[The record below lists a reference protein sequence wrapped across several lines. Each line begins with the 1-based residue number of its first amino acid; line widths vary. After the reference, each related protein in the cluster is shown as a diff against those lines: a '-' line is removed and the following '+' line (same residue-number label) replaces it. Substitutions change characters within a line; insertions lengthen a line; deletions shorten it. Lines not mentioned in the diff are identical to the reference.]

1 VWRDPIPVVLLAPC
15 LSLVIAAGAV
25 GAQAPAS
32 ASPTTFE
39 VASVKPN
46 KSGETRIRFE
56 TPPGRLTALNVPLRF
71 VIRQAYRLP
80 ESRIAGGPSWL
91 DTDRF
96 DILATAAGGAATS
109 ESIRQMLRTLLTD
122 RFGLA
127 LHLETREM
135 PTYVLALARSDGK
148 LGPNLRRSSADCSG
162 QTPRVANGRVQCGLM
177 VSQGPASASLR
188 GGGTAPAELVRML
201 GDFLDRPLV
210 DRTGLAGA
218 FDLELQFTADRGAV
232 PAAGVPGGLTTA
244 AAPDE
249 IPSVFTALR
258 EQLGLKL
265 DAQRGSVEVLV
276 IDRVSRPTE
285 D

>member
-1 VWRDPIPVVLLAPC
+1 
-15 LSLVIAAGAV
+15 
-25 GAQAPAS
+25 
-32 ASPTTFE
+32 
-39 VASVKPN
+39 
-46 KSGETRIRFE
+46 
-56 TPPGRLTALNVPLRF
+56 
-71 VIRQAYRLP
+71 
-80 ESRIAGGPSWL
+80 
-91 DTDRF
+91 
-96 DILATAAGGAATS
+96 
-109 ESIRQMLRTLLTD
+109 
-122 RFGLA
+122 
-127 LHLETREM
+127 
-135 PTYVLALARSDGK
+135 
-148 LGPNLRRSSADCSG
+148 
-162 QTPRVANGRVQCGLM
+162 
-177 VSQGPASASLR
+177 
-188 GGGTAPAELVRML
+188 ML